1 MGQGRKHRAPA
12 GKKLATRGAVK
23 QGGSLVAVRTRK
35 KTAKKHPAV
44 RVGTVNQVHEACAAA
59 GQVGDDRDATC

>member
-1 MGQGRKHRAPA
+1 M
-12 GKKLATRGAVK
+12 
-23 QGGSLVAVRTRK
+23 AVRARK

-59 GQVGDDRDATC
+59 GQVGRLWSLVRREIQEKKATRSRYGDFLMPTGR